1 MVETIRWNDFAFN
14 DTKVTTDIGS
24 IGLRDECG
32 VTSRIN
38 TRLVDPWVQ
47 RSVINVVNLLGGCDV
62 VIQLDSIGSSPTEG
76 VTRIEGFTEFESID
90 ISTDVVL
97 VLFQPGPLT
106 FPHLNNIVPTCL
118 DCSGSLSRF
127 FIDVIH
133 GAVT

>member
-38 TRLVDPWVQ
+38 TRLVDPRVQ

-62 VIQLDSIGSSPTEG
+62 VIQLDSIGASPTEG
-76 VTRIEGFTEFESID
+76 VTRIEGFIEFESID
-90 ISTDVVL
+90 ISADVVL
-97 VLFQPGPLT
+97 VLFQPGPLA
-106 FPHLNNIVPTCL
+106 FPHLDHVVAPCL
-118 DCSGSLSRF
+118 EDSGSLLRF

-133 GAVT
+133 GAGT